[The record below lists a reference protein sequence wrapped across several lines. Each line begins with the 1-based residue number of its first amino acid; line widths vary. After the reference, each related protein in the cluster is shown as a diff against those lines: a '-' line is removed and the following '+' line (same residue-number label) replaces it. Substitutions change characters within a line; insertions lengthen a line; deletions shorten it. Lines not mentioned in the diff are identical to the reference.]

1 MTAGTPLLQDVL
13 ANVCRGRVAYLAL
26 TPEEAG
32 AARSRGADCA
42 RRAPAPARSSA
53 DEPRTLSRWPRT
65 LSRRSRAGSDTF
77 SVRSVAGAWCGGCA
91 RWASLACAASTGS
104 PTETRPSALAS
115 VYASISS
122 AGGCALRASRSES
135 VLSASTRLSRGI
147 FGLGGGSIRLRRP
160 PGPAAPRDTCRAAA
174 RDEDARRGS
183 PVAAMTAAQT
193 RATADAWGTFQV
205 VNASRPSRSA
215 PRRKP

>member
-26 TPEEAG
+26 TPEEKRALRDPEGQIALDLLRHLLG
-32 AARSRGADCA
+32 ARPMNPERFPLA
-42 RRAPAPARSSA
+42 
-53 DEPRTLSRWPRT
+53 EK

-77 SVRSVAGAWCGGCA
+77 SVRSVAGARCGGCA

-122 AGGCALRASRSES
+122 AGGCALCASPSES

-147 FGLGGGSIRLRRP
+147 FGLGGGSIRSSETSWACRP
-160 PGPAAPRDTCRAAA
+160 PRYLPRGGA
-174 RDEDARRGS
+174 R
-183 PVAAMTAAQT
+183 
-193 RATADAWGTFQV
+193 
-205 VNASRPSRSA
+205 
-215 PRRKP
+215 